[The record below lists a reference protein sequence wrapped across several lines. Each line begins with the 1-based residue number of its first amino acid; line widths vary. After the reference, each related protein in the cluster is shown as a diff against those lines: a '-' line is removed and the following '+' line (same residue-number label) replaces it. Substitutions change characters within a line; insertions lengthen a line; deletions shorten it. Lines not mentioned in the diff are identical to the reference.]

1 MSICDD
7 HVKRDRELSD
17 DGAHRVS
24 RLAPPDVSRLAPA
37 VRDIYAEE
45 TRRYGAPLNTTTV
58 WAHHPALLVAY
69 KAWSK
74 AMSAASLI
82 PAALKYLV
90 YVRVAS
96 LNGCPF

>member
-1 MSICDD
+1 MTT
-7 HVKRDRELSD
+7 RREAAD
-17 DGAHRVS
+17 PVGEGAHRVS
-24 RLAPPDVSRLAPA
+24 RLPPIDSARLPPV
-37 VRDIYAEE
+37 VRDICAEE

-96 LNGCPF
+96 LVGCPF